1 MVKIIFFHLVYDA
14 GETYT
19 FMRETWIQ
27 FFQGHIGIEE
37 VCAKYDQE
45 GRVFSKIA
53 QNFDHPSF

>member
-1 MVKIIFFHLVYDA
+1 MVKIKFFFHLVYDA

-45 GRVFSKIA
+45 GRVF
-53 QNFDHPSF
+53 